1 MQTNTVYY
9 LYKIMTHDS
18 SHKKPGL
25 PSFSLPSSRNPDF
38 KSGESGGAMENEGDV
53 GINDQVDLDDVE
65 DGEDGESDEMR
76 AALGGVASGLA
87 EQLTTITQEMNKIR
101 EELYGDNGIGG
112 IAQELEKLKSGN
124 LGGIGGLLDHPEL
137 TGEMDDMDDM
147 DDMDMA
153 SAMARPEGGRL
164 RSRPKA
170 LSKSAASKVEAP
182 RRPLDKER
190 KLEELRRKIERRHL
204 LEESKQKNEKT
215 GFLEWLVIIFVFF
228 MMIYTAS
235 SSFRSQVKLFFG
247 EIFGEIGETE
257 EVFHDFGA
265 VVEEDVDSYF

>member
-1 MQTNTVYY
+1 
-9 LYKIMTHDS
+9 
-18 SHKKPGL
+18 
-25 PSFSLPSSRNPDF
+25 
-38 KSGESGGAMENEGDV
+38 MENEGDV
-53 GINDQVDLDDVE
+53 GIDDQVDDDV
-65 DGEDGESDEMR
+65 EDGESDEMR

-124 LGGIGGLLDHPEL
+124 LGGIGGLLDNPEF
-137 TGEMDDMDDM
+137 TGEMDV
-147 DDMDMA
+147 MDMA
-153 SAMARPEGGRL
+153 DMGSDVAPPGGL

-170 LSKSAASKVEAP
+170 ASKSAGP
-182 RRPLDKER
+182 RVPRGPPLDKER
-190 KLEELRRKIERRHL
+190 KLDELRRKIERRHL
-204 LEESKQKNEKT
+204 LEETKQKNEKT

-247 EIFGEIGETE
+247 EIFGEIGEAE

>member
-1 MQTNTVYY
+1 
-9 LYKIMTHDS
+9 
-18 SHKKPGL
+18 
-25 PSFSLPSSRNPDF
+25 
-38 KSGESGGAMENEGDV
+38 MENEGDV

-147 DDMDMA
+147 DMA
-153 SAMARPEGGRL
+153 SAMARPEGGL
-164 RSRPKA
+164 RSRPKG

-182 RRPLDKER
+182 RRPPLDKER

-265 VVEEDVDSYF
+265 VVEEDVDSYFWDAEVSHPEFVPLCALDFGGKKAMLLLVGGFLIQTVDTYITWPKKNK